1 MHIIDLFKRHKK
13 GIFFATFLVII
24 ENVAW
29 IIEPTFFGQV
39 IDAIFD
45 DEAVFYSNEWWIG
58 ILFPLGWW
66 TAMFIINSGFG
77 ALRRYIDPRI
87 FMNIFADIGNSVAE
101 KSIERDYSVAKT
113 TARAQLSYE
122 YITFFEFRMPEI
134 IENIIAISG
143 AVIALYLID
152 FRISLTCLGIVIPLF
167 FLSKIYSRK
176 VATYQKQFHDYYEN
190 MFDTFSEK
198 NPGKIKQ
205 YFKNYSIPQR
215 KIGNW
220 NSLNFGAMRFFLLI
234 IFLFVLYI
242 SIVLDGLSAG
252 EIYAVV
258 AYLWTFITATESIPE
273 LLESWTSLKDIS
285 QRLKT
290 EEL

>member
-13 GIFFATFLVII
+13 GIFFAISLVII

-58 ILFPLGWW
+58 ILFPFGWW
-66 TAMFIINSGFG
+66 TSMFIINSGFG
-77 ALRRYIDPRI
+77 ALRRYVDPRI
-87 FMNIFADIGNSVAE
+87 FMNIFADIGNTVAE

-113 TARAQLSYE
+113 TARTQLSYE
-122 YITFFEFRMPEI
+122 YIVFFEFRMPEI
-134 IENIIAISG
+134 IENIIAICG
-143 AVIALYLID
+143 AVIALYIID
-152 FRISLTCLGIVIPLF
+152 FKISFACLGIIFPLF
-167 FLSKIYSRK
+167 FLSRIYSKK
-176 VATYQKQFHDYYEN
+176 VSTYQKQFHDYYEN

-198 NPGKIKQ
+198 KPGKIKE
-205 YFKNYSIPQR
+205 YLKNYSIPQK
-215 KIGNW
+215 KIGVW
-220 NSLNFGAMRFFLLI
+220 NSLNFGAMRFFLLL
-234 IFLFVLYI
+234 IFLLVLYI

-252 EIYAVV
+252 EIYTVV
-258 AYLWTFITATESIPE
+258 AYLWTFITATECIPE

-285 QRLKT
+285 RRLKT